1 MKRPVAAIA
10 GTGRG
15 IPPTVV
21 TNYDFPAMG
30 IDTTHE
36 WIVERHLA
44 KEGETT
50 C

>member
-1 MKRPVAAIA
+1 MKRPIAAIA

-15 IPPTVV
+15 IPAKVV

-36 WIVERHLA
+36 WIVER
-44 KEGETT
+44 T
-50 C
+50 